1 MIRKILQLTLVLIFL
16 LCSFNTL
23 LSQDLTAFEIIDNA
37 SVGLTVAPFEKWG
50 QSVHDIDRN
59 GYPDIFCVRWSS
71 PGYSRIF
78 INDGGNFQDIT
89 NQTPIEAIETE
100 ETNTRTTLWV
110 DYDNDGDRDLAMTTN
125 ESIHLLRNDNNVF
138 TEISEEV
145 GFVGYIPPG
154 FIPEWG
160 YNQGGWADYDLDGDL
175 DCAITQEY
183 NDNIYLF
190 RNDEGQFTNVATEAG
205 LDSCL
210 LATSTRLGW
219 IDIDFDGD
227 PDLFDRFHIMRNDD
241 GYFTDITETMG
252 WGELPDINMRDF
264 FDYDND
270 GDWDY
275 IQIVYRNR
283 PPAVNGFWENQDG
296 LFVDITGEVG
306 IPYTHEQ
313 ERYRGLTIGDCDND
327 GDEDIFLQN
336 NIPETPD
343 ALYVNDEVAPGE
355 RAFADV
361 GYFVG
366 LTELGDNKGAVFFDY
381 DRDGFLD
388 IYVSSA
394 EHNHVLYHNVA
405 NNGAN
410 WIGFILEGTLSNRD
424 AIGSLVSVY
433 TGDKRQIRYRRCES
447 GYLEQDNPWIHFGIG
462 FETGVDSVVI
472 RWPLGYKQVFTDID
486 INQYHEIKEPD
497 YSSVQSRELNSMKS
511 SRFLLEQ
518 NYPNPFNSSTRIDFN
533 LKSAD
538 YVSLVIHDMTGR
550 EILNLV
556 SEKREPGFHSVTW
569 DGRDANGVLAATGV
583 YISKLQVKNQIQSRK
598 IVLIK

>member
-1 MIRKILQLTLVLIFL
+1 MIRTFLKLSLILVLL
-16 LCSFNTL
+16 LCGNTML

-59 GYPDIFCVRWSS
+59 GYPDIFCLCWSS
-71 PGYSRIF
+71 EGYSRVF
-78 INDGGNFQDIT
+78 LNNGGTFQDIT
-89 NQTPIEAIETE
+89 NQTPIEAIE
-100 ETNTRTTLWV
+100 NQISHSRTTLWV
-110 DYDNDGDRDLAMTTN
+110 DYDNDGDRDLAMTTDK
-125 ESIHLLRNDNNVF
+125 SIHLLRNDNNIF
-138 TEISEEV
+138 TEVSDEV
-145 GFVGYIPPG
+145 GFVGYKPSG
-154 FIPEWG
+154 FISEWG

-175 DCAITQEY
+175 DCAMTQES
-183 NDNIYLF
+183 NENIYLF
-190 RNDEGQFTNVATEAG
+190 RNDDGQFTNVATEAG
-205 LDSCL
+205 LDSCS

-219 IDIDFDGD
+219 IDIDLDGD
-227 PDLFDRFHIMRNDD
+227 PDLFDRFHIFRNDN
-241 GYFTDITETMG
+241 GFFTDITESMG

-283 PPAVNGFWENQDG
+283 PPALNGFWENQDG

-336 NIPETPD
+336 NMPETPD

-361 GYFVG
+361 ASFIG
-366 LTELGDNKGAVFFDY
+366 LTKLGDNKGAVFFDY

-394 EHNHVLYHNVA
+394 EHNHVLYHNIG

-410 WIGFILEGTLSNRD
+410 WIGFILEGTISNRD
-424 AIGSLVSVY
+424 AVGSLVTVY
-433 TGDKRQIRYRRCES
+433 TGDKKQIRYRRCES

-462 FETGVDSVVI
+462 FETAVDSVVI
-472 RWPLGYKQVFTDID
+472 RWPLGYKQVLTDIA
-486 INQYHEIKEPD
+486 INEYHEIKEPD
-497 YSSVQSRELNSMKS
+497 YSSVESKELISTTPFEFS
-511 SRFLLEQ
+511 LEQ
-518 NYPNPFNSSTRIDFN
+518 NYPNPFNPTTTIKYSIPENELVKLTVYNTLGHTIAKLVNNEQAAGSY
-533 LKSAD
+533 S
-538 YVSLVIHDMTGR
+538 VS
-550 EILNLV
+550 
-556 SEKREPGFHSVTW
+556 W
-569 DGRDANGVLAATGV
+569 DAKNAVEQRLPSGV
-583 YISKLQVKNQIQSRK
+583 YFFKLEAGAFIQVNKMMFLQ
-598 IVLIK
+598 